1 MDDLEKIR
9 QQRLEQIKKGLEAK
23 AFPDA
28 PIHVTDADFNEFIS
42 KYPITIIDCWAEWC
56 GPCRKLIPIIDAL
69 AREYQGKIVFGKLNT
84 DENQMVARNF
94 NITAIPTLL
103 VFKNGKAATQIVGAL
118 QKEQL
123 VERLNR
129 SIQLPEEK

>member
-42 KYPITIIDCWAEWC
+42 KYPITVIDCWAEWC

-69 AREYQGKIVFGKLNT
+69 AREYKGKIVFGKLNT
-84 DENQMVARNF
+84 DENRMIASNF

-103 VFKNGKAATQIVGAL
+103 VFKDGKAATQIVGAL

-123 VERLNR
+123 VERLNKF
-129 SIQLPEEK
+129 IQ

>member
-23 AFPDA
+23 AFPDV

-42 KYPITIIDCWAEWC
+42 KYLLTVIDCWAEWC

-103 VFKNGKAATQIVGAL
+103 VFKDGKAATQIVGAL

-129 SIQLPEEK
+129 FIQ

>member
-42 KYPITIIDCWAEWC
+42 KYPITVIDCWAEWC

-69 AREYQGKIVFGKLNT
+69 AREYQGNIVFGKLNT
-84 DENQMVARNF
+84 DENRATASNF
-94 NITAIPTLL
+94 KITAIPTLL
-103 VFKNGKAATQIVGAL
+103 VFKDGNAAGQIVGAL

-123 VERLNR
+123 VERLNKL
-129 SIQLPEEK
+129 IQ

>member
-42 KYPITIIDCWAEWC
+42 KYPITVIDCWAEWC

-69 AREYQGKIVFGKLNT
+69 AKEYQGKIVFGKLNT
-84 DENQMVARNF
+84 DENRMIASNF

-103 VFKNGKAATQIVGAL
+103 VFKDGKAATQIVGAL

-123 VERLNR
+123 VERLNKF
-129 SIQLPEEK
+129 IQ

>member
-42 KYPITIIDCWAEWC
+42 KYPITVIDCWAEWC

-103 VFKNGKAATQIVGAL
+103 VFKNGKDATQIVGAL

-123 VERLNR
+123 IERLNR
-129 SIQLPEEK
+129 FIQ

>member
-1 MDDLEKIR
+1 VSIMDDLEKIR

-42 KYPITIIDCWAEWC
+42 KYPITVIDCWAEWC

-84 DENQMVARNF
+84 DENQIIARNF
-94 NITAIPTLL
+94 NITSIPTLL

-129 SIQLPEEK
+129 FIQ

>member
-9 QQRLEQIKKGLEAK
+9 QQRLEQIKKGLGAK

-42 KYPITIIDCWAEWC
+42 KYPITVIDCWAEWC

-84 DENQMVARNF
+84 DENRMVARNF

-103 VFKNGKAATQIVGAL
+103 VFKDGKAATQIVGAL

-129 SIQLPEEK
+129 FIQ

>member
-1 MDDLEKIR
+1 VSIMDDLEKIR

-42 KYPITIIDCWAEWC
+42 KYPITVIDCWAEWC

-84 DENQMVARNF
+84 DENRMVARNF

-103 VFKNGKAATQIVGAL
+103 VFKDGKAATQIVGAL

-129 SIQLPEEK
+129 FIQ

>member
-9 QQRLEQIKKGLEAK
+9 QQRLEQIKKDLEAK
-23 AFPDA
+23 AFPDT

-42 KYPITIIDCWAEWC
+42 KYPITVIDCWAEWC
-56 GPCRKLIPIIDAL
+56 GPCRKLIPVIDAL

-84 DENQMVARNF
+84 DENRATASNF
-94 NITAIPTLL
+94 KITAIPTLL
-103 VFKNGKAATQIVGAL
+103 VFKNGNAAGQIVGAL

-123 VERLNR
+123 VERLNKL
-129 SIQLPEEK
+129 IQ

>member
-28 PIHVTDADFNEFIS
+28 PIHVTDADFNEFIA
-42 KYPITIIDCWAEWC
+42 KYPITVIDCWAEWC

-69 AREYQGKIVFGKLNT
+69 AKEYQGKIVFGKLNT

-94 NITAIPTLL
+94 NITAIPTIL
-103 VFKNGKAATQIVGAL
+103 VFKNGNAATQIVGAL

-123 VERLNR
+123 VEHLNKF
-129 SIQLPEEK
+129 IQ